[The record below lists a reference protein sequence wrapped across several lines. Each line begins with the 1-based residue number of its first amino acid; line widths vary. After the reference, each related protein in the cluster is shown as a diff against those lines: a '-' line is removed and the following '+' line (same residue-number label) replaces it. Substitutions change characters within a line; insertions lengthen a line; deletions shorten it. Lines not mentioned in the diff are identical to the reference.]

1 MVRMG
6 SLVPLIWIT
15 LIGTLISTLMIHT
28 AANTPASA
36 LVAVADEL
44 APPTEETPTPGDSR
58 SAPAPRWCD
67 LPLVRPSIPQVQST
81 TLAIR
86 SDLDRI
92 WLHRLQSMGL
102 EPAPPA
108 SEVDLIRRL
117 HYTLT
122 GLPPSPEQVESYL
135 ADDTPDRW
143 QRLVDRLLQDEQFGV
158 HWARHWLDLVRWAET
173 DSYERDRLK
182 PGAWRYRDWIVDSLN
197 DDMPYDQF
205 LTMQLAGDELD
216 DETID
221 HHIATGFLHLGIRDD
236 EPADPVQAVYDD
248 FDGMLDTTC
257 RTMLGISIG
266 CARCHDHKGDPIP
279 TRDYYRLLTFF
290 EGLKP
295 YKSGG
300 GNGISTNNFVRT
312 LPVDLG
318 RSNYQATVQ
327 QWKTERSER
336 LSEVNNLLTEVKERW
351 GEDVL
356 QQARS
361 SLWRGQLL
369 HLPFSG
375 EESALKEDR
384 DSSRGPGRHGEGV
397 VLDENDRLLIDRP
410 VQDDFSISLWF
421 RTDRQ
426 GAGGNTDLR
435 WFRGTGLVDGEIGGV
450 VNDFGVSLV
459 GDHVCVGTGNPEVFI
474 HGPQGMANGQ
484 WHHVVFTR
492 HRKSGEIVL
501 WIDGSRVS
509 SGSGGKQALDAPE
522 QLSIGR
528 MLPDH
533 QTLQGSLDEIRF
545 WDRVLDASEVLDLA
559 IDGGALPAHQQLVEE
574 RLGMAEALRLNA
586 AVTRLGQL
594 SPPTREEV
602 QVLSA
607 QELPTPAIGHVR
619 VRGTAS
625 VKGEAVTPGFP
636 QILGGQEAT
645 IVPPSDGQSSG
656 RRLALAS
663 WITSPD
669 NPRTSRVIA
678 NRIWQHV
685 FGRAIVESP
694 NDFGK
699 LGLLPHDQQLLDLFA
714 TEIEAQQWSIKSAIR
729 LLVSS
734 SMFRISNQ
742 FDEESNRVDP
752 ENNHLWRFRSRRLS
766 AEEVRDSVLAVNG
779 SLNRS
784 LGGPG
789 VYPPMPSEVL
799 ATASRPGQA
808 WGQSSPEDAARRSLF
823 IHVKRSLLHPLL
835 LAFDMADTDS
845 PCPVRFNTI
854 QPTQALTLLNSD
866 FTGKQARLLAQKMSR
881 QETTLSRQIEQVLY
895 LISQHPPDAQRVE
908 RNLAFV
914 ESLKTEHQLDEN
926 QALEVFCLMA
936 FNLNEFIHID

>member
-1 MVRMG
+1 
-6 SLVPLIWIT
+6 
-15 LIGTLISTLMIHT
+15 
-28 AANTPASA
+28 
-36 LVAVADEL
+36 ADETRVAGDTES
-44 APPTEETPTPGDSR
+44 APP
-58 SAPAPRWCD
+58 PRWCD

-81 TLAIR
+81 ALTIR

-92 WLHRLQSMGL
+92 WLHRLQTMGL
-102 EPAPPA
+102 APAPPA
-108 SEVDLIRRL
+108 SEVELVRRL

-122 GLPPSPEQVESYL
+122 GLPPSPEQVEDYL
-135 ADDTPDRW
+135 ADDRPDRW
-143 QRLVDRLLQDEQFGV
+143 QKLIDRLLQDEQFGV

-182 PGAWRYRDWIVDSLN
+182 PGAWRYRDWVIDSLN
-197 DDMPYDQF
+197 ADMPYPQF
-205 LTMQLAGDELD
+205 VTMQLAGDELA

-236 EPADPVQAVYDD
+236 EPADPLQAVYDD
-248 FDGMLDTTC
+248 LDGMLDTTC

-295 YKSGG
+295 YKNGG

-318 RSNYQATVQ
+318 RSDYHSSVQ

-336 LSEVNNLLTEVKERW
+336 LAEVDNLLTEVEERW
-351 GEDVL
+351 GEEVL

-361 SLWRGQLL
+361 TLWRGQRL

-375 EESALKEDR
+375 EEIALKEDR
-384 DSSRGPGRHGEGV
+384 DSSRGPGRHGEGL

-421 RTDRQ
+421 RTDHP

-450 VNDFGVSLV
+450 VNDFGISLV
-459 GDHVCVGTGNPEVFI
+459 GDHVCAGTGKPEVFI
-474 HGPQGMANGQ
+474 HGPQGMADGQ

-492 HRKSGEIVL
+492 NRESGEIVL
-501 WIDGSRVS
+501 WVDGSRVS
-509 SGSGGKQALDAPE
+509 SGSGGKQSLDSAE

-545 WDRVLDASEVLDLA
+545 WDRVLDANEILDLS
-559 IDGGALPAHQQLVEE
+559 IGGGALPAHQQLVEE
-574 RLGMAEALRLNA
+574 RLGIAEALRLKA

-594 SPPTREEV
+594 SPPTREEA

-607 QELPTPAIGHVR
+607 QELPTPPPGHIR

-645 IVPPSDGQSSG
+645 IVRPADGQSSG
-656 RRLALAS
+656 RRLALAN
-663 WITSPD
+663 WITSPE
-669 NPRTSRVIA
+669 NPRTSRVLA

-714 TEIEAQQWSIKSAIR
+714 AEIEAHQWSIKSAIR
-729 LLVSS
+729 LLVTST
-734 SMFRISNQ
+734 MFRMSNQ

-766 AEEVRDSVLAVNG
+766 AEEIRDSVLSVNG

-789 VYPPMPSEVL
+789 VYPPMPEEVL
-799 ATASRPGQA
+799 ATASRPDQA

-845 PCPVRFNTI
+845 PC
-854 QPTQALTLLNSD
+854 
-866 FTGKQARLLAQKMSR
+866 
-881 QETTLSRQIEQVLY
+881 
-895 LISQHPPDAQRVE
+895 
-908 RNLAFV
+908 
-914 ESLKTEHQLDEN
+914 
-926 QALEVFCLMA
+926 
-936 FNLNEFIHID
+936 